1 MLNSSIK
8 HGYMNKTKIV
18 ITYGPS
24 IEDKKILNEVLKYTD
39 IVRINFS
46 HGSKESWLKYAKN
59 VRDISN
65 KLGKEISLLADLP
78 GPKIRISQ
86 LKSPIHVEKGDR
98 VVFSDKKDTGNGSIP
113 VDYEN
118 LHKDAKPGITISLGD
133 GYLKLKVTKIIGKKL
148 ICTAMN
154 SGDIQSRKGINLH
167 NAKISANVP
176 TAEDIRLAQFAVE
189 NNFDFIAMSFVRSA
203 KDIELLKE
211 HVPKAFIIAK
221 IERKEAVAEIK
232 SISKSADAIMV
243 ARGDLAFDVEIEK
256 IPTVQHL
263 IINASRDACKP
274 VIVATQMLASM
285 VNNNMP
291 TRAEVNDIAGAV
303 VSGSDCLMLSD
314 ETAMGKYPLESVKIL
329 YNTIKN
335 AESYVAQSRSNA
347 VSALGSGGESISFAA
362 VEMANNFKVEC
373 IFAPTQTGATAR
385 RLSIL
390 RPKSRIIAMAH
401 TIELTRKL
409 SIYYGV
415 ESLLIK
421 KYSSI
426 DSMSKLIHI
435 EAKKRGMKNY
445 VVVFGTPNRPGSTDT
460 LRYIEI

>member
-1 MLNSSIK
+1 
-8 HGYMNKTKIV
+8 MNKTKII

-39 IVRINFS
+39 IVRINLS
-46 HGSKESWLKYAKN
+46 HGSKESWLKYVKN

-65 KLGKEISLLADLP
+65 KLGKEISLLADIP
-78 GPKIRISQ
+78 GPKIRVSQ
-86 LKSPIHVEKGDR
+86 LKSPIHVEKGDI
-98 VVFSDKKDTGNGSIP
+98 VTFSSKINIDNDSIP
-113 VDYEN
+113 VDYKN
-118 LHKDAKPGITISLGD
+118 LHIDAKPGITISLGD
-133 GYLKLKVTKIIGKKL
+133 GYLKLKVTKITGKKL
-148 ICTAMN
+148 ICTALN

-167 NAKISANVP
+167 NAKISAKVP
-176 TAEDIRLAQFAVE
+176 TTEDVKLAQFAVE
-189 NNFDFIAMSFVRSA
+189 NKFDFIAMSFVRSA
-203 KDIELLKE
+203 KDVETLRKCI
-211 HVPKAFIIAK
+211 PRAFIIAK
-221 IERKEAVAEIK
+221 VERKEAVDEIK
-232 SISKSADAIMV
+232 SIAKSADAIMV

-256 IPTVQHL
+256 IPTVQHV
-263 IINASRDACKP
+263 IINASRNTNKP

-314 ETAMGKYPLESVKIL
+314 ETAMGKYPVEAVKIL

-335 AESYVAQSRSNA
+335 AESYVAQSRSND
-347 VSALGSGGESISFAA
+347 VSATGSGEESISFAA

-390 RPKSRIIAMAH
+390 RPKSWIIAMAH

-426 DSMSKLIHI
+426 DSMSKLIHV

-445 VVVFGTPNRPGSTDT
+445 VVVFGTPNKPGSTDT